1 MNKEFLINE
10 YNKLITFY
18 QQEIELIKQNKPY
31 FFQFK
36 KRKIYKQQIS
46 DYEHKIL
53 DLYKSIEEELDN

>member
-18 QQEIELIKQNKPY
+18 QQEIELIKQHKPY

>member
-31 FFQFK
+31 FFQLK